1 MTVACCSEGAL
12 CPRPHHRNLRAV
24 GDRIE
29 RLLDELGACAD
40 PKPRALAE
48 ELIRQVTDLYG
59 AGLARVLEL
68 ADELSP
74 SLVDRLSSDELIGSL
89 LVVHGLHPATLE
101 SRVERALE
109 AVRPVLAAHKGDVE
123 LVDIDPAAN
132 AVKLRLLGS
141 CDGCPSSTITLQMA
155 VEKAILEAAPEI
167 EIIDVE
173 QPSAAVVTTPVMLT
187 KKPAYEQ
194 CPAEVARMTCRP
206 ARRVAPCPREPAHHA
221 EAPAR

>member
-1 MTVACCSEGAL
+1 VPTT
-12 CPRPHHRNLRAV
+12 PPPNLRAV

-29 RLLDELGACAD
+29 RLLDELAACAD
-40 PKPRALAE
+40 PKPRAIAE
-48 ELIRQVTDLYG
+48 ELIRQVTELYG

-68 ADELSP
+68 AEELSP
-74 SLVDRLSSDELIGSL
+74 SLGDRLASDELIGSL
-89 LVVHGLHPATLE
+89 LVLHGLHPATLE

-109 AVRPVLAAHKGDVE
+109 AVRPVLGAHKGDVE
-123 LVDIDPAAN
+123 LVDIDAAAN

-173 QPSAAVVTTPVMLT
+173 QPSTGGATTPVMLT
-187 KKPAYEQ
+187 KKPVYEQ
-194 CPAEVARMTCRP
+194 CPVEVAG
-206 ARRVAPCPREPAHHA
+206 
-221 EAPAR
+221 

>member
-1 MTVACCSEGAL
+1 MPTT
-12 CPRPHHRNLRAV
+12 PPPNLRAV

-40 PKPRALAE
+40 PKPRAIAE

-68 ADELSP
+68 AEEISP
-74 SLVDRLSSDELIGSL
+74 GLVDRLGSDDLIGSL
-89 LVVHGLHPATLE
+89 LVVHGLHPASLE

-109 AVRPVLAAHKGDVE
+109 AVRPVLGAHKGDVE
-123 LVDIDPAAN
+123 LVAIDPAAN

-173 QPSAAVVTTPVMLT
+173 QPSAAVVSTPVMLT
-187 KKPAYEQ
+187 TKPGYTD
-194 CPAEVARMTCRP
+194 CPVEVAG
-206 ARRVAPCPREPAHHA
+206 
-221 EAPAR
+221 

>member
-1 MTVACCSEGAL
+1 MPAT
-12 CPRPHHRNLRAV
+12 PPPPNLRAV

-40 PKPRALAE
+40 PKPRAVAE

-101 SRVERALE
+101 SRVERALA

-167 EIIDVE
+167 ETIDVE
-173 QPSAAVVTTPVMLT
+173 EPSAAVVTTPVMLT
-187 KKPAYEQ
+187 KKPAYEE
-194 CPAEVARMTCRP
+194 CPAEVAG
-206 ARRVAPCPREPAHHA
+206 
-221 EAPAR
+221 